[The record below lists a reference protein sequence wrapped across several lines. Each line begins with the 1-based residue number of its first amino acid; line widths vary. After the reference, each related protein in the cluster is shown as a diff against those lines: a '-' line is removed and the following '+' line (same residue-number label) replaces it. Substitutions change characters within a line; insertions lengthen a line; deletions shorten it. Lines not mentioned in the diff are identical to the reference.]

1 MPTEP
6 ARSAQ
11 TLQLIRLV
19 KAALDQGY
27 QDAGA
32 APPPTTAATSVAVSG
47 FIMKHQRRPSD
58 AILHAYLHARC
69 QANKDPRQLPPA
81 DGPSPPPEQLKQA
94 LYAWL
99 QRRKIPPPADAAAAA
114 AQDPDY
120 YLPEL
125 LTPLLQ
131 HALALGY
138 NDEHPQAALAP
149 DSLRES
155 AALLLNR
162 HPDDPHQAVFKA
174 YLGGRAQ
181 ALANR
186 IDRQPSEEPERWLR
200 QAAANWLRE
209 QSGQSQSIP

>member
-1 MPTEP
+1 MPVEP
-6 ARSAQ
+6 AQSPQ

-19 KAALDQGY
+19 KAALEQGG

-32 APPPTTAATSVAVSG
+32 APLPTSRATVEAVTR
-47 FIMKHQRRPSD
+47 FIMTHQQRPSD

-69 QANKDPRQLPPA
+69 HAEQDPSLLPPA
-81 DGPSPPPEQLKQA
+81 DYRPRREQLEQA

-99 QRRKIPPPADAAAAA
+99 QSRPLPPPADPQAAPTPK
-114 AQDPDY
+114 DPDY
-120 YLPEL
+120 FQPAL
-125 LTPLLQ
+125 LTPLIQ

-138 NDEHPQAALAP
+138 NDEHPTATLAA

-162 HPDDPHQAVFKA
+162 HPDDPHQAIFKA
-174 YLGGRAQ
+174 YFGGRAQ

-186 IDRQPSEEPERWLR
+186 IDRRPSEEPERWLR

-209 QSGQSQSIP
+209 QPE